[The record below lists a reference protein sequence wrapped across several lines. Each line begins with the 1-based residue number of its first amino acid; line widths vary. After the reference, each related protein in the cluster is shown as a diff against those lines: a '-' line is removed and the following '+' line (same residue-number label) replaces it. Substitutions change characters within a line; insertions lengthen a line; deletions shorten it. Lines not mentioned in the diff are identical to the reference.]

1 MDIVVQLIVN
11 GLLLGGVL
19 ALSALGFNII
29 FGVMRVVNL
38 AHGDLIV
45 IAALTCAVAYAHWHI
60 NPLVLLPFTALGG
73 FVLGAAIQRFL
84 LRRLPVEIAS
94 GEASSLT
101 LTFGLSYFLAGAGL
115 AIFGGQIRSVPYL
128 TGAIQLGA
136 ISVPQARL
144 LAFVAA
150 VVLAGLLGVFLRYTS
165 IGRAIRA
172 TSMNLDGALACGVDA
187 DFVRTISFGLGSAV
201 AAAAGTLLSY
211 VYTFSPQDGIP
222 FTISAFAVIAIG
234 GLGSYTGAL
243 LGALVLGLAQAFAS
257 FYAGSTLADAAPY
270 VLFVLVMLVMPQG
283 LLGRRTS

>member
-1 MDIVVQLIVN
+1 MDTVVQLIVN

-45 IAALTCAVAYAHWHI
+45 IAALTCAFAYAHWHI
-60 NPLVLLPFTALGG
+60 NPLLLLPFTALGG
-73 FVLGAAIQRFL
+73 FILGAAIQRFL
-84 LRRLPVEIAS
+84 LRRLPAEIAS

-115 AIFGGQIRSVPYL
+115 AIFGGHFQSVPYL
-128 TGAIQLGA
+128 TGAIQLGT
-136 ISVPQARL
+136 ISIPEARL
-144 LAFVAA
+144 LAFCAA
-150 VVLAGLLGVFLRYTS
+150 IVIAALLGAFLRYTPV
-165 IGRAIRA
+165 GRAIRA

-187 DFVRTISFGLGSAV
+187 ESVRTISFGLGSAV
-201 AAAAGTLLSY
+201 AAMAGTLLSY
-211 VYTFSPQDGIP
+211 VYTFTPDDGIP

-243 LGALVLGLAQAFAS
+243 LGALVLGFAQAFAS
-257 FYAGSTLADAAPY
+257 YYAGETLADAAPY
-270 VLFVLVMLVMPQG
+270 VLFVLVMLVLPQG
-283 LLGRRTS
+283 LFGRRTT